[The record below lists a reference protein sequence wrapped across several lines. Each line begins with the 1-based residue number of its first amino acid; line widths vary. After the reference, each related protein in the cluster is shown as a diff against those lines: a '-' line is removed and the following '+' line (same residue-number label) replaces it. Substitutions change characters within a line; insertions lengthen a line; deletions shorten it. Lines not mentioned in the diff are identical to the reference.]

1 MQTEGIMVKWKFF
14 VPLLV
19 LFLLPILTFP
29 SNPDKDDLQ
38 WENLIN
44 TYIHSYH
51 LSEDNLFKLAAYTE
65 LKGRYSAN
73 NESLTLHFGDL
84 GSITFYQNNCLL
96 KTSYNQVF
104 HLNKGEEGSMNA
116 RTMNKALEKLF
127 ENIPL
132 LGNHGADP
140 EQIEFVNAHLA
151 RKNIEPFDKLF
162 IRHVLIRYGKFD
174 SENKQVNFHTDFLP
188 YNSYSYRDH
197 PNAALVK
204 RYKTPLSIRL
214 DPGILRGFY
223 IRAGGTVYV
232 ENVGREVAY
241 ATSEQYGHNV
251 TAFKVFMQKLFIQS
265 VQYIT
270 QSETQRLKNF
280 ALTHPYLGEQ
290 IASTEASQSMSFSAN
305 SETESGRNTDRK
317 PISKDKKQILAP
329 YHHENWIPMMLGMLR
344 TQGVNIGEP
353 AILKYFIHES
363 YFPSIY
369 EHLTVEEKQLVDK
382 QLK

>member
-1 MQTEGIMVKWKFF
+1 MVNGKLFIL
-14 VPLLV
+14 LLV
-19 LFLLPILTFP
+19 LFQLPNLTFP

-44 TYIHSYH
+44 AYIHSYH

-65 LKGRYSAN
+65 LKGKFFAEN
-73 NESLTLHFGDL
+73 GSLSLRFGEL
-84 GSITFYQNNCLL
+84 GSITFYENNCLL

-104 HLNKGEEGSMNA
+104 HLNKGEEGSVNAKSMNE
-116 RTMNKALEKLF
+116 ALERLF

-162 IRHVLIRYGKFD
+162 IRHVLIRYGKYD
-174 SENKQVNFHTDFLP
+174 SEKNLVNFHSDFLP
-188 YNSYSYRDH
+188 FQSYSYREN
-197 PNAALVK
+197 PNSDLVK

-214 DPGILRGFY
+214 DPSILRGY
-223 IRAGGTVYV
+223 YLRAGGTVYV

-251 TAFKVFMQKLFIQS
+251 TAFKVFMQKLFIES

-270 QSETQRLKNF
+270 QSESQRLKNF
-280 ALTHPYLGEQ
+280 ALEHPYLEEQ
-290 IASTEASQSMSFSAN
+290 IASAETTQSASFSA
-305 SETESGRNTDRK
+305 SIEVESGRNTDRK
-317 PISKDKKQILAP
+317 PIKKENNQILAP

-344 TQGVNIGEP
+344 TQGVNIGDP
-353 AILKYFIHES
+353 AILKYFIHEP
-363 YFPSIY
+363 YFQSIY
-369 EHLTVEEKQLVDK
+369 EHLTIEEKQAVDRQMK
-382 QLK
+382 